1 MRHRPR
7 HTAAIL
13 TALFGGI
20 LALSGCSSPREDVRV
35 TLCKDLVLVLTDGQ
49 QPVTWTQTHANAR
62 GVQGLTVDL
71 TFATAGSADPRAT
84 SARCHYRYDARDDTA
99 LTLADPMS
107 AYSTSPYRMT
117 LGDRE
122 IRNPE
127 LAQAIAAAMRKQGR
141 EFVDR
146 AREGLDRAA
155 QEVRERF
162 EGQP

>member
-1 MRHRPR
+1 MRERR
-7 HTAAIL
+7 RQIATII

-20 LALSGCSSPREDVRV
+20 LALGGCSSPREDVRV
-35 TLCKDLVLVLTDGQ
+35 TLCKDLVLTLTAAE
-49 QPVTWTQTHANAR
+49 QPVTWTQVRADPR

-71 TFATAGSADPRAT
+71 AFQTGGAGTRAT
-84 SARCHYRYDARDDTA
+84 SARCQYRYNVVDDTA

-122 IRNPE
+122 IQNPE

-141 EFVDR
+141 EFIDR

-155 QEVRERF
+155 HEVRERL